1 MTITLRFCNLVRYKR
16 ALKYSMNILIV
27 EDEFKIAQFL
37 AQGLNESGYHSTIA
51 SDGLEALSLLQQQS
65 FDLVLLDVMLP
76 KLDGWG
82 VLETLRTFSKIPV
95 LMLTA
100 KDHVLDRVK
109 GLELGAD
116 DYLIKPFS
124 YIELLARVK
133 SLLRRIPQQE
143 LDCYQV
149 ENLILNRLSHAVY
162 RDQQK
167 IELTSKEFVLLELLM
182 QHHGEV
188 LTRTQ
193 IASMVWNI
201 NFQTDTN
208 VVDVA
213 IRRLRAKVDDPF
225 NPKLIQTV
233 RGMGYKLGLLA

>member
-1 MTITLRFCNLVRYKR
+1 
-16 ALKYSMNILIV
+16 MNILIV
-27 EDEFKIAQFL
+27 EDESKIAHFL
-37 AQGLNESGYHSTIA
+37 AKGFVESGYHCAIA
-51 SDGLEALSLLQQQS
+51 QDGQEALFLLQKHS

-76 KLDGWG
+76 QLDGWT

-116 DYLIKPFS
+116 DYLVKPFS

-133 SLLRRIPQQE
+133 SLLRRIPQTE
-143 LDCYQV
+143 SESYQV
-149 ENLILNRLSHAVY
+149 ANLKLHRLSHEAY
-162 RDQQK
+162 RDTQK
-167 IELTSKEFVLLELLM
+167 IDLTPKEFILLQLLM
-182 QHHGEV
+182 QHQDEV

-193 IASMVWNI
+193 IASLVWNI
-201 NFQTDTN
+201 NFDTDTN

-225 NPKLIQTV
+225 SPKLIHTV
-233 RGMGYKLGLLA
+233 RGMGYKLGIIE